1 MNILLTSSCH
11 AINRRCLSQTL
22 VIAKQ
27 LPKTDPARD
36 SAYRHPRKYVIRR
49 NRPYRHRPDYQKTE
63 REVLFDQV
71 TQPHFPNSYVAPNYE
86 YEIMSNLQS
95 RWMERNVE
103 MGDDRDTTKVY
114 GPDTVEYQKC
124 KKMFE
129 IAKEGLLG
137 IVIMAGD
144 VNSTMEDHIYYD
156 NKLNLKKTGANTFF
170 FQNHIVYAY
179 INNERPDLAFL
190 KDVLYGCEEGEKDV
204 IHFLYKEDTEN
215 LKKVIDAV
223 KKHPYM
229 ELFGGIIEGECFSP
243 DQIKKWSE
251 LKFEKEIGEILGL
264 LDQAPRQLT
273 STLDQ
278 VPRQTVNLFNNLTS
292 DLPMLLDQYV
302 RDSSNGEE

>member
-1 MNILLTSSCH
+1 MKILLASV
-11 AINRRCLSQTL
+11 NVQKRCLSQT
-22 VIAKQ
+22 VSVAKQ
-27 LPKTDPARD
+27 LPKTDPRND
-36 SAYRHPRKYVIRR
+36 SAWRHPRRYTIRR
-49 NRPYRHRPDYQKTE
+49 NRPYQHRPDYQKTE
-63 REVLFDQV
+63 LEVLWDQV
-71 TQPHFPNSYVAPNYE
+71 TQPHFPSSYVAPNYE
-86 YEIMSNLQS
+86 YEVMSNLQS

-103 MGDDRDTTKVY
+103 MGDDRDATKVY
-114 GPDTVEYQKC
+114 GPDIVEYKKC
-124 KKMFE
+124 KQAFE
-129 IAKEGLLG
+129 KAKDGLLG
-137 IVIMAGD
+137 IVIMSGD
-144 VNSTMEDHIYYD
+144 VNSTMDDHIYYD
-156 NKLNLKKTGANTFF
+156 NKLNLKKAGANTFF

-204 IHFLYKEDTEN
+204 LHFLYKENTEN
-215 LKKVIDAV
+215 LKKVIEAV

-243 DQIKKWSE
+243 EQIKKWTE
-251 LKFEKEIGEILGL
+251 LKFEKEMGEILGL

-302 RDSSNGEE
+302 QDAGEK